1 MAPAADKFE
10 SMLTGLASSITEVQ
24 NTLASLLIKANH
36 GRIRGGSRGSPP
48 PFVPRCR
55 LFNIGPKIGPPSG
68 PPFLLVDLIWTPPPL
83 SKILD
88 PPCENASSIQDLKIS
103 TIKADKD
110 IHNKLDDYMYIQNN
124 QELKQDINLVN
135 KRVEVLEGE
144 VAELKAIRSQEVES
158 KRQLTLVIKGIPETK
173 NEKLH
178 ITMDKLLDTLGTS
191 SNYSATNGAV
201 RIGKLYLREELIIS
215 NSQGLLK

>member
-24 NTLASLLIKANH
+24 ITLASLLIKAN
-36 GRIRGGSRGSPP
+36 
-48 PFVPRCR
+48 
-55 LFNIGPKIGPPSG
+55 
-68 PPFLLVDLIWTPPPL
+68 
-83 SKILD
+83 
-88 PPCENASSIQDLKIS
+88 ENASSIQDLKIS

-110 IHNKLDDYMYIQNN
+110 IDKLDDYIQNN

-158 KRQLTLVIKGIPETK
+158 K

-178 ITMDKLLDTLGTS
+178 ITMAKLLDNMGTS
-191 SNYSATNGAV
+191 FNYSATNGAV
-201 RIGKLYLREELIIS
+201 RIGKLPPGGIDNLKFPRIIKLS
-215 NSQGLLK
+215 